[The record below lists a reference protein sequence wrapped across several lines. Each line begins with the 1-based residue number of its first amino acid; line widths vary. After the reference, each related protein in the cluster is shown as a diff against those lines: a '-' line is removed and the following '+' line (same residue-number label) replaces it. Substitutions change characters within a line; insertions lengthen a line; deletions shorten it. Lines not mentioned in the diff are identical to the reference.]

1 MPSTPA
7 VSTITVLL
15 VDDNALL
22 AESMPRVLAK
32 DARFAWAG
40 WVEDSAE
47 VIERVR
53 TVAPNLVLMDV
64 DMPGVDTFDLVR
76 ELATKCPASKVVMFS
91 GHVRGEY
98 ADAAVDAGAYGYLHK
113 DDEFPALLNNL
124 AKAHAGEMVMS
135 PLIQRTLWRKI

>member
-1 MPSTPA
+1 MSE
-7 VSTITVLL
+7 ITVLL

-22 AESMPRVLAK
+22 AESMPRVLSK
-32 DARFAWAG
+32 DPRFAWAG
-40 WVEDSAE
+40 WVEDSAD

-53 TVAPNLVLMDV
+53 NCCPNLVLMDV

-76 ELATKCPASKVVMFS
+76 ELANHCPKSKVVMFS

-113 DDEFPALLNNL
+113 DDEFPALLDNL
-124 AKAHAGEMVMS
+124 AKAHAGQMVMS
-135 PLIQRTLWRKI
+135 PLVQRTLWRKT